1 MKPVSGTITSSKT
14 ISLSKAARALS
25 KFISIENGASQA
37 VSAYLRR
44 ASAAFNE
51 LVQFHESLKSEKQ
64 HKKSRSQT
72 AERINGNLTDE
83 GQNPRIEE
91 PPSAASR
98 GEDGLTNLDEERGD
112 FDDGGRKIEK
122 KKKKKRRELLDE
134 RGGDGA
140 EEGEAEVKKK
150 RKKIKMEE
158 GLDDSNEKVNNSKK
172 KKKRKKVKVEDEEE

>member
-1 MKPVSGTITSSKT
+1 MKPVAGTITSSKP

-51 LVQFHESLKSEKQ
+51 LVQFHENLKSEKK

-72 AERINGNLTDE
+72 AERINRNLTDQ

-98 GEDGLTNLDEERGD
+98 GEDGLTNLDEERGH

-122 KKKKKRRELLDE
+122 KRRRRRKARAFGRE
-134 RGGDGA
+134 R
-140 EEGEAEVKKK
+140 
-150 RKKIKMEE
+150 RRWRWRRRRRRR
-158 GLDDSNEKVNNSKK
+158 SEK
-172 KKKRKKVKVEDEEE
+172 EEEEDKDGRRIG